1 MMSKRVRERS
11 SRSLGGE
18 GNERRDGEHDSNL
31 NSDYSSYRIQVLI
44 TKEWDKFVPGTE
56 KGI

>member
-18 GNERRDGEHDSNL
+18 GNERRDGEHDSSNL
-31 NSDYSSYRIQVLI
+31 NSSDL
-44 TKEWDKFVPGTE
+44 GTGY
-56 KGI
+56 KYL

>member
-1 MMSKRVRERS
+1 MRGME
-11 SRSLGGE
+11 
-18 GNERRDGEHDSNL
+18 NSNL